1 MPSQIDPTKP
11 ESDPETPQSIR
22 DNFAA
27 AATEITALQGAPSE
41 IDPSKP
47 ENNLDIAQTIRNNF
61 AFAKAEIEKLQ
72 SGVVDSAAGVGLELT
87 FGTIAQMT
95 AHPPELRAQMS
106 NNAAVRVLGYGS
118 PGDGGG
124 GAFRWS
130 PLSTAAPDTGT
141 VFAPNSG
148 TGRWLRVIEDAISP
162 IWFGA
167 KADGTSNDAPFINKA
182 IEVAGKSRSTG
193 RSYTVN
199 LIGRFRIEESIC
211 WDYTL
216 NIRADC
222 DIICGGATQNYNIVR
237 YHTREATPV
246 RVAFDLR
253 GARFGVVTGKIRF
266 LKADGATLDG
276 LGAVG
281 SSLGLFSNPDAATTA
296 SPYLFKDLGGS
307 NTTWDAIEIEGFD
320 YGVYAPPEQGVSMP
334 FGLVDFGSPTYQASP
349 RQKDVTHWV
358 SIAYGAG
365 SQTQPAD
372 LVIQGTGIYRCVQ
385 GGTSVGTLAY
395 QESTKYDEVPG
406 PGGVEWEYWDDGV
419 GILDVPTFAALI
431 PVWISGKSVSAGS
444 LCRNGNRIYR
454 AKAAGTTGST
464 APTHL
469 GKTIV
474 EQLPP
479 PWAPDVVLD
488 PVNNANDRYRSR
500 DGKFYRLIEAGPG
513 QTSSA
518 PVQNPNDPQAQIV
531 GADGY
536 VWAYAGPAT
545 VPQWQFVRQKTYNSS
560 LTGMVISHFWARNV
574 RAAWTAGQ
582 TSGDDSFIGHFRAQG
597 CRGTAITLNIG
608 FLSAGAIFIDAS
620 TPGINERYID
630 SLGDEGSFA
639 VDCGPESKLLC
650 QSLYLQGFWRGGV
663 RLGHNCHIEGWCQP
677 DSGAFRTATGT
688 FLEFA
693 PDVRRATGRITMS
706 YDLQRVGQKNYVEVT
721 SAAALR
727 DGDLMTWGPNNENNA
742 RVLSAAR
749 NASTDR
755 WIIVYRLLQTLNAP
769 KNTTVKFWR
778 DSNSVGNGT
787 VGDAPLLTLLQL
799 GIIGTTAP
807 VTWETVERN
816 FEIVTHAPTTTL
828 RPYRNI
834 QSDVASDFTSK
845 DRLQSDTASGSDIWA
860 YVDGALSRHRGPA
873 YVAVSR
879 SFPPGTTAAEIT
891 DAYFVWTP
899 PDNWGRGPLTF
910 QYCWARDSVTT
921 GTKVA
926 FSLQGGVLGS
936 ALGAEVSKTD
946 LAAGVAVPKISPA
959 GPVTVAGSASWNPG
973 MPIVFRVRRRV
984 HEEGGDGVR
993 LETAAQLAGIVLDYT
1008 EA

>member
-11 ESDPETPQSIR
+11 DNDLQTPESIR
-22 DNFAA
+22 ANFAK
-27 AATEITALQGAPSE
+27 AATEITALQGGTPSQ
-41 IDPSKP
+41 IDPNKP
-47 ENNLDIAQTIRNNF
+47 DTSLDNAQSIRNNF

-72 SGVVDSAAGVGLELT
+72 SGVVGSPAGVGLELA

-95 AHPPELRAQMS
+95 AYPPDLRALMPA
-106 NNAAVRVLGYGS
+106 NAAVRVLGYWS

-124 GAFRWS
+124 GTFRWAPS
-130 PLSTAAPDTGT
+130 STAATDTGT
-141 VFAPNSG
+141 VFAPDSG
-148 TGRWLRVIEDAISP
+148 TGRWLRVVDGAISP

-167 KADGTSNDAPFINKA
+167 KADGMSNDAPFINQA
-182 IEVAGKSRSTG
+182 IVVAGKG
-193 RSYTVN
+193 PYAID
-199 LIGRFRIEESIC
+199 LIGRFRIEGSIC
-211 WDYTL
+211 WDYSL

-222 DIICGGATQNYNIVR
+222 DIICGGAIQNYNVVR

-281 SSLGLFSNPDAATTA
+281 SSVGLFSAGGADANNK
-296 SPYLFKDLGGS
+296 PYLFEDLGGS
-307 NTTWDAIEIEGFD
+307 NTTWQSIEIEGLD
-320 YGVYAPPEQGVSMP
+320 YGAYAPPVQGVSMP
-334 FGLVDFGSPTYQASP
+334 TGLADFGSPTYQPSP
-349 RQKDVTHWV
+349 RQRDATHWV
-358 SIAYGAG
+358 PIEYGAG
-365 SQTQPAD
+365 SQTQPGD
-372 LVIQGTGIYRCVQ
+372 LVIQGTGIYRCIQ

-395 QESTKYDEVPG
+395 AESAVTD
-406 PGGVEWEYWDDGV
+406 GGVQWEYWDDGT
-419 GILDVPTFAALI
+419 GILDVPELAALI
-431 PVWISGKSVSAGS
+431 PVWSSGQSVIKDS
-444 LCRNGNRIYR
+444 LRQYDNGIGNRLYR
-454 AKAAGTTGST
+454 AKAAGTTGTT
-464 APTHL
+464 APTHSGQTVAEL
-469 GKTIV
+469 
-474 EQLPP
+474 LPP
-479 PWAPDVVLD
+479 PWAAGQAPKKDE
-488 PVNNANDRYRSR
+488 YRSR
-500 DGKFYRLIEAGPG
+500 DGNIYRLIRAGSG
-513 QTSSA
+513 TTASA
-518 PVQNPNDPQAQIV
+518 PVQNAGDPQAQIE

-536 VWAYAGPAT
+536 VWAHAGSAT
-545 VPQWQFVRQKTYNSS
+545 MPQWQFVRQKIYNSS
-560 LTGMVISHFWARNV
+560 LTGMVISHLWARNV

-582 TSGDDSFIGHFRAQG
+582 TAGDDSFIGHFRAQG
-597 CRGTAITLNIG
+597 CRGTAITLNVG

-620 TPGINERYID
+620 TPEINERYVD
-630 SLGDEGSFA
+630 SLNDEGSFA
-639 VDCGPESKLLC
+639 VDCGPESKLLF
-650 QSLYLQGFWRGGV
+650 QSLYLQGYWRGGV

-693 PDVRRATGRITMS
+693 SDVRRATGRITMS
-706 YDLQRVGQKNYVEVT
+706 YNLQRVGQKNYVEVT

-727 DGDLMTWGPNNENNA
+727 DRDLMTWGVNDENKA

-755 WIIVYRLLQTLNAP
+755 WVVVYRLLQTGNAP

-787 VGDAPLLTLLQL
+787 VGDDPLLTLLQL

-807 VTWETVERN
+807 LTWETVERN

-828 RPYRNI
+828 RPYRNV
-834 QSDVASDFTSK
+834 QSEAASGFISK
-845 DRLQSDTASGSDIWA
+845 DRLQSDTASGSDTWT

-910 QYCWARDSVTT
+910 QYCWARDSATT
-921 GTKVA
+921 GTKVV
-926 FSLQGGVLGS
+926 FSLQGGVLGA
-936 ALGAEVSKTD
+936 ALGAEVGKTD
-946 LAAGVAVPKISPA
+946 FAADVAVPKISPA

-984 HEEGGDGVR
+984 HEEGGDGIR
-993 LETAAQLAGIVLDYT
+993 LETAAQLAGIVLDYID
-1008 EA
+1008 A